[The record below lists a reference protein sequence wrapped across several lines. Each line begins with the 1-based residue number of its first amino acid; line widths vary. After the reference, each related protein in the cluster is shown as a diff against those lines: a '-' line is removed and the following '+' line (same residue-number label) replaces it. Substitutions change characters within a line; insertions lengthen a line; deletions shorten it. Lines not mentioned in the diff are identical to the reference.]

1 MYHQSLMDWL
11 NYHHLLYFW
20 TVAREGSI
28 ARACEKLHLAQPTI
42 SGQLR
47 SLEESIGAKLFARAG
62 RGLKLTDT
70 GQLVYRYTDEIF
82 GIGRELTE
90 ALKGRPTGRP
100 VRLTVGIAEVVPK
113 LVAYRL
119 LEPALSLNEPVHLIC
134 QEDKTD
140 RLLAALSNHEI
151 DLVVTDA
158 PVGAGTRVRAYSH
171 LLGASG
177 TALFA
182 APQLAERF
190 RENFPACLDGAPFLL
205 PMDGSAL
212 RRGLDEWLDAE
223 GIHPRIVGEFQ
234 DNALLKVFG
243 QAGAGVFAAP
253 TAIER
258 EVQDLYRAV
267 LLGRLESVPE
277 RFYAVSVERRLKHP
291 AVLAISEAARAG
303 LFREPVSRS

>member
-1 MYHQSLMDWL
+1 MEWL

-28 ARACEKLHLAQPTI
+28 ARACEKLRLAQPTI

-47 SLEESIGAKLFARAG
+47 ALEESIEAKLFARAG

-70 GQLVYRYTDEIF
+70 GQLVYRYADEIF
-82 GIGRELTE
+82 GIGRELQE
-90 ALKGRPTGRP
+90 ALEGRPTGRP

-119 LEPALSLNEPVHLIC
+119 LEPALSLSQPVHLIC

-140 RLLAALSNHEI
+140 KLLAALSNHEI
-151 DLVVTDA
+151 DLVLTDA
-158 PVGAGTRVRAYSH
+158 PIGAGTRVRAYSH

-177 TALFA
+177 AALFA

-190 RENFPACLDGAPFLL
+190 RDDFPACLDGAPFLL

-212 RRGLDEWLDAE
+212 RRGLDEWFEAH
-223 GIHPRIVGEFQ
+223 GVRPRIIGEFQ

-267 LLGRLESVPE
+267 LLGRLDSVTE

-291 AVLAISEAARAG
+291 AVVAISEAARAK
-303 LFREPVSRS
+303 LFREPAPRL